1 MGSGEV
7 DVGAA
12 EGAEACGDGSEEELG
27 GEVREVGCEGY
38 GGMLFPPLSSAF
50 VLTAYLMEL
59 QF

>member
-1 MGSGEV
+1 M
-7 DVGAA
+7 GAA

-38 GGMLFPPLSSAF
+38 GGMLFPPFSSAF
-50 VLTAYLMEL
+50 LLTAYLMEL